1 MSWSRRRRT
10 SFKHCHPKALFLKPI
25 LAIDT
30 SSAWCSVA
38 LSLDPSGKGM
48 VQRHELLGPGASQHL
63 LPWITELL
71 QQEGMTWR
79 DLDAIAVGIGPGA
92 FTGVRLAVAV
102 VQGLALATHLP
113 VAPVA
118 SLDAIA
124 ASAIDHP
131 LIQAMDDGKHQFT
144 VAIDARMGEVYWANY
159 SVMKVAQVGGVKR
172 ALPERMG
179 AIQLSKPEDI
189 QMSLN
194 ECIFGS
200 AVIQYPAYF
209 EQHLPYR
216 QLDGALGVSASG
228 VLRCAKAMLA
238 KGQFIT
244 VDQLEPLYIRN
255 KVALTSAERG
265 AK

>member
-1 MSWSRRRRT
+1 
-10 SFKHCHPKALFLKPI
+10 LKRI

-38 LSLDPSGKGM
+38 LSVDTAAERL
-48 VQRHELLGPGASQHL
+48 VERHELLGPGASQHL
-63 LPWITELL
+63 LPWIADLL
-71 QQEGMTWR
+71 KQEGITLR
-79 DLDAIAVGIGPGA
+79 DLHAIAVGIGPGA
-92 FTGVRLAVAV
+92 FTGVRLGVAV

-124 ASAIDHP
+124 ASAIDHR
-131 LIQAMDDGKHQFT
+131 LLQATDASKRQFT

-159 SVMKVAQVGGVKR
+159 NERNAEQGDGDSVT
-172 ALPERMG
+172 LPERIG
-179 AIQLSKPEDI
+179 EIQLSKPEDV
-189 QMSLN
+189 QLGMSQ
-194 ECIFGS
+194 CAFGS
-200 AVIQYPAYF
+200 AITQYPAHF
-209 EQHLPYR
+209 ERCMSSSHM
-216 QLDGALGVSASG
+216 DGTLGVSARG
-228 VLRCAKAMLA
+228 VLRCAQVMVANQQLIA
-238 KGQFIT
+238 

>member
-1 MSWSRRRRT
+1 
-10 SFKHCHPKALFLKPI
+10 LKPI

-38 LSLDPSGKGM
+38 LSLDPSTEDTLE
-48 VQRHELLGPGASQHL
+48 RHELLGPGASQHL
-63 LPWITELL
+63 LPWITDLL
-71 QQEGMTWR
+71 QQGGITLR

-102 VQGLALATHLP
+102 VQGLALASHLP
-113 VAPVA
+113 IAPVA

-131 LIQAMDDGKHQFT
+131 LMQAMDASKYQFT

-159 SVMKVAQVGGVKR
+159 SLMKAAQAGDDNTV
-172 ALPERMG
+172 LPERIG
-179 AIQLSKPEDI
+179 DIQLSRPEDV
-189 QMSLN
+189 QMGIS
-194 ECIFGS
+194 ECVFGS
-200 AVIQYPAYF
+200 AVTQYSSHF
-209 EQHLPYR
+209 ERHLPSS
-216 QLDGALGVSASG
+216 QMDGTLGVSASG

-238 KGQFIT
+238 KGQLIA
-244 VDQLEPLYIRN
+244 VDQLEPMYVRN

>member
-1 MSWSRRRRT
+1 
-10 SFKHCHPKALFLKPI
+10 LKPI

-38 LSLDPSGKGM
+38 LSLDPSAKGM

-71 QQEGMTWR
+71 QQEGMVFR

-102 VQGLALATHLP
+102 VQGLALAAHLP
-113 VAPVA
+113 VAPVV

-124 ASAIDHP
+124 SSAIDRP

-159 SVMKVAQVGGVKR
+159 SVMKAGHAQSPSI
-172 ALPERMG
+172 ALPERLG
-179 AIQLSKPEDI
+179 DIQLSKPEGI
-189 QMSLN
+189 EMSLS
-194 ECIFGS
+194 ECVFGS
-200 AVIQYPAYF
+200 AVTQYPIHF
-209 EQHLPYR
+209 EQYLPSS

-228 VLRCAKAMLA
+228 VLRCAQAMA
-238 KGQFIT
+238 TKHQFIT

>member
-1 MSWSRRRRT
+1 MSWFRRRRT

-38 LSLDPSGKGM
+38 LSLDPSAKGM

-71 QQEGMTWR
+71 QQEGMTLR

-113 VAPVA
+113 VAPVT

-124 ASAIDHP
+124 ASAIDHL
-131 LIQAMDDGKHQFT
+131 LIQAMDAGKHQFT

-159 SVMKVAQVGGVKR
+159 SVMKAAQTDSDNTV
-172 ALPERMG
+172 LPERIG
-179 AIQLSKPEDI
+179 DIQLSKPEDI
-189 QMSLN
+189 QMSLS
-194 ECIFGS
+194 ECVFGS
-200 AVIQYPAYF
+200 AVTQYPNFF
-209 EQHLPYR
+209 EQHMPSS

-238 KGQFIT
+238 KGQLIA
-244 VDQLEPLYIRN
+244 VDQLEPLYVRN

>member
-1 MSWSRRRRT
+1 M
-10 SFKHCHPKALFLKPI
+10 KPI

-38 LSLDPSGKGM
+38 LSLDPSAND
-48 VQRHELLGPGASQHL
+48 VAQRHELLGPEASQHL

-71 QQEGMTWR
+71 QQEGITLR

-102 VQGLALATHLP
+102 VQGLALASHLP

-124 ASAIDHP
+124 AVAIDHP
-131 LIQAMDDGKHQFT
+131 LIQAMGAGKHQFT

-159 SVMKVAQVGGVKR
+159 SVMKAAQEGGDNT
-172 ALPERMG
+172 ALPERIG
-179 AIQLSKPEDI
+179 DIQLSKPEDI
-189 QMSLN
+189 QMSLS
-194 ECIFGS
+194 ECVFGS
-200 AVIQYPAYF
+200 AVTQYPIHF
-209 EQHLPYR
+209 ERHMPSS
-216 QLDGALGVSASG
+216 QLDGTLGVSASG

-238 KGQFIT
+238 KGQLIA
-244 VDQLEPLYIRN
+244 VDQLEPLYVRN
-255 KVALTSAERG
+255 KVALTSAERS

>member
-1 MSWSRRRRT
+1 MKR
-10 SFKHCHPKALFLKPI
+10 I

-38 LSLDPSGKGM
+38 LSVDDGLEGFTE
-48 VQRHELLGPGASQHL
+48 RHELLGPSASQHL

-71 QQEGMTWR
+71 HSEGMALR

-102 VQGLALATHLP
+102 AQGLALATHLP
-113 VAPVA
+113 LAPVA

-124 ASAIDHP
+124 ASAIDHR
-131 LIQAMDDGKHQFT
+131 LLQTMDASKHEFT

-159 SVMKVAQVGGVKR
+159 GVTKAGQASGYTV
-172 ALPERMG
+172 ALPERIG
-179 AIQLSKPEDI
+179 DIQLSKPEDVQI
-189 QMSLN
+189 SMSQ
-194 ECIFGS
+194 CVFGS
-200 AVIQYPAYF
+200 ALTQYPAYF
-209 EQHLPYR
+209 ERLMPSS
-216 QLDGALGVSASG
+216 QLDGALGVSARG
-228 VLRCAKAMLA
+228 VLRCAQAMAANHQLV
-238 KGQFIT
+238 T

>member
-1 MSWSRRRRT
+1 M
-10 SFKHCHPKALFLKPI
+10 KPI

-38 LSLDPSGKGM
+38 LSLDPSTEDTL
-48 VQRHELLGPGASQHL
+48 VHHELLGPGASQHL
-63 LPWITELL
+63 LPWITDLL
-71 QQEGMTWR
+71 QQGGITLR

-92 FTGVRLAVAV
+92 FTGVRLAVAA
-102 VQGLALATHLP
+102 VQGLALASHLP

-124 ASAIDHP
+124 AIAIDHP
-131 LIQAMDDGKHQFT
+131 LIQAMESGKHQFT

-159 SVMKVAQVGGVKR
+159 SVMKATQAGR
-172 ALPERMG
+172 NNTALPERIG
-179 AIQLSKPEDI
+179 DIQLSKPEDV
-189 QMSLN
+189 QMGIS
-194 ECIFGS
+194 ECVFGS
-200 AVIQYPAYF
+200 AVTQYPSHF
-209 EQHLPYR
+209 EQHMR
-216 QLDGALGVSASG
+216 SNQLDGVLGVSAGG

-238 KGQFIT
+238 KGQLIA
-244 VDQLEPLYIRN
+244 VDQLEPLYVRN

>member
-1 MSWSRRRRT
+1 LSSSKRRRT
-10 SFKHCHPKALFLKPI
+10 SFKLCRAKALFLKRI

-38 LSLDPSGKGM
+38 LSLDSSTDGM

-71 QQEGMTWR
+71 QQEGITLR

-102 VQGLALATHLP
+102 VQGLALASHLP

-118 SLDAIA
+118 SLDVIA

-131 LIQAMDDGKHQFT
+131 LIQAMDAGKHRFT

-159 SVMKVAQVGGVKR
+159 SVMKAAQAGDDNTV
-172 ALPERMG
+172 LSERIG
-179 AIQLSKPEDI
+179 DIQLSKPEDI
-189 QMSLN
+189 QLSMSD
-194 ECIFGS
+194 CVFGS
-200 AVIQYPAYF
+200 AVTQYPGHF
-209 EQHLPYR
+209 EQHIPSS
-216 QLDGALGVSASG
+216 QMDGALGVSAGG
-228 VLRCAKAMLA
+228 VLRCARAMAANNQL
-238 KGQFIT
+238 IT
-244 VDQLEPLYIRN
+244 VDQLEPLYVRN

>member
-1 MSWSRRRRT
+1 M
-10 SFKHCHPKALFLKPI
+10 KPI

-38 LSLDPSGKGM
+38 LSLDPSTEG
-48 VQRHELLGPGASQHL
+48 VLERHELLGPGASQHL

-71 QQEGMTWR
+71 QHEGITLR

-92 FTGVRLAVAV
+92 FTGVRLAVAA
-102 VQGLALATHLP
+102 VQGLALASHLQ

-124 ASAIDHP
+124 AIAIDHP
-131 LIQAMDDGKHQFT
+131 LIKAMDAGKHQFT

-159 SVMKVAQVGGVKR
+159 SVMKAAQKGADNT
-172 ALPERMG
+172 ALPERIG
-179 AIQLSKPEDI
+179 DIQLSRPEDV
-189 QMSLN
+189 QMGIS
-194 ECIFGS
+194 ECVFGS
-200 AVIQYPAYF
+200 AVTQYPSHF
-209 EQHLPYR
+209 EQHMPSS
-216 QLDGALGVSASG
+216 QLDGAIGVSASG
-228 VLRCAKAMLA
+228 VLRCARAMATNNQL
-238 KGQFIT
+238 IT
-244 VDQLEPLYIRN
+244 VDKLEPLYVRN

>member
-1 MSWSRRRRT
+1 LSWFKRRRT
-10 SFKHCHPKALFLKPI
+10 SFKHCRPKALLLKPI

-38 LSLDPSGKGM
+38 LSLNSSTEGM
-48 VQRHELLGPGASQHL
+48 VQRHELLGPEASQHL

-71 QQEGMTWR
+71 QQEGITLR

-102 VQGLALATHLP
+102 VQGLALASHLP

-124 ASAIDHP
+124 ASAIDHS
-131 LIQAMDDGKHQFT
+131 LIQAMSPGKHQFT

-159 SVMKVAQVGGVKR
+159 SVMKPTQSGSDNTV
-172 ALPERMG
+172 LPERIG
-179 AIQLSKPEDI
+179 DIQLSRPEDVQI
-189 QMSLN
+189 GIS
-194 ECIFGS
+194 ECVFGN
-200 AVIQYPAYF
+200 AVTQYPSHF
-209 EQHLPYR
+209 VQHIHSS
-216 QLDGALGVSASG
+216 QVDGALGVSASG
-228 VLRCAKAMLA
+228 VLRAAKEMLV
-238 KGQFIT
+238 KGQLIA
-244 VDQLEPLYIRN
+244 VDQLEPLYVRN

>member
-1 MSWSRRRRT
+1 M
-10 SFKHCHPKALFLKPI
+10 KPI

-38 LSLDPSGKGM
+38 LSVDPSSNRM
-48 VQRHELLGPGASQHL
+48 VERHELLGPSASQYL
-63 LPWITELL
+63 LPWITALL
-71 QQEGMTWR
+71 KQEGITLR
-79 DLDAIAVGIGPGA
+79 DLEAIAVGIGPGA

-102 VQGLALATHLP
+102 VQGLALASQLP

-124 ASAIDHP
+124 ASAIDHR
-131 LIQAMDDGKHQFT
+131 LLQTRDASKHEFM

-159 SVMKVAQVGGVKR
+159 SLRKTGQAGGDTIVLPE
-172 ALPERMG
+172 ALPERIG
-179 AIQLSKPEDI
+179 AIELSKPEDI
-189 QMSLN
+189 DMGMSA
-194 ECIFGS
+194 CVFGS
-200 AVIQYPAYF
+200 AVTQYPGHF
-209 EQHLPYR
+209 EQRMPSS

-228 VLRCAKAMLA
+228 VLRCAKAMLV
-238 KGQFIT
+238 KQQLIT
-244 VDQLEPLYIRN
+244 VDQLQPLYVRN

>member
-1 MSWSRRRRT
+1 
-10 SFKHCHPKALFLKPI
+10 LKPI

-38 LSLDPSGKGM
+38 LSLDPSTERV

-71 QQEGMTWR
+71 QHQGITLR

-102 VQGLALATHLP
+102 VQGLAIASQLP
-113 VAPVA
+113 IAPVA

-131 LIQAMDDGKHQFT
+131 LIQAMDASKHQFM
-144 VAIDARMGEVYWANY
+144 VAIDARMGEVYWAHY
-159 SVMKVAQVGGVKR
+159 SVMKAAQAGSDSTV
-172 ALPERMG
+172 LPERMG
-179 AIQLSKPEDI
+179 EIQLSRPEDVQI
-189 QMSLN
+189 GIS
-194 ECIFGS
+194 ECVFGS
-200 AVIQYPAYF
+200 AITQYPSHF
-209 EQHLPYR
+209 EEHLPSI
-216 QLDGALGVSASG
+216 QLDGSLGVSASG

-238 KGQFIT
+238 KGQLIA
-244 VDQLEPLYIRN
+244 VDQLEPLYVRN

>member
-1 MSWSRRRRT
+1 MSWFRRRRT
-10 SFKHCHPKALFLKPI
+10 SFKHCRLKVLFLKPI

-38 LSLDPSGKGM
+38 LSVGSTPEH
-48 VQRHELLGPGASQHL
+48 VVERHELLGPSASQYL
-63 LPWITELL
+63 LPCITELL
-71 QQEGMTWR
+71 QQEGMTLR

-113 VAPVA
+113 VAPVT

-131 LIQAMDDGKHQFT
+131 LIQALDDGKYQFT

-159 SVMKVAQVGGVKR
+159 SVMKAAQVGNDNT
-172 ALPERMG
+172 ALPERISE
-179 AIQLSKPEDI
+179 IQLSKPEDI
-189 QMSLN
+189 EMSLS
-194 ECIFGS
+194 ECVFGS
-200 AVIQYPAYF
+200 AVTQYPIHF
-209 EQHLPYR
+209 EQHLPSS
-216 QLDGALGVSASG
+216 QLDATLGVSASG
-228 VLRCAKAMLA
+228 VLRFAKAMLA
-238 KGQFIT
+238 KEQLIA
-244 VDQLEPLYIRN
+244 VDQLEPLYVRN

>member
-1 MSWSRRRRT
+1 
-10 SFKHCHPKALFLKPI
+10 LKRI

-38 LSLDPSGKGM
+38 LSLDPSAKS
-48 VQRHELLGPGASQHL
+48 VAQRHELLGPGASQHL

-71 QQEGMTWR
+71 QQEGITLR

-102 VQGLALATHLP
+102 VQGLALASHLP

-124 ASAIDHP
+124 ATAVAHP
-131 LIQAMDDGKHQFT
+131 LIKGMDASKHQFT

-159 SVMKVAQVGGVKR
+159 SVMKAAQEGGDNT
-172 ALPERMG
+172 ALPERIG
-179 AIQLSKPEDI
+179 DIQLSKPEDI
-189 QMSLN
+189 QMSLS
-194 ECIFGS
+194 ECVFGS
-200 AVIQYPAYF
+200 AVTQYPIHF
-209 EQHLPYR
+209 ERHMPSS
-216 QLDGALGVSASG
+216 QLDGTLGVSASG

-238 KGQFIT
+238 KGQLIT
-244 VDQLEPLYIRN
+244 VDQLEPLYVRN
-255 KVALTSAERG
+255 KVALTSAERS

>member
-1 MSWSRRRRT
+1 
-10 SFKHCHPKALFLKPI
+10 
-25 LAIDT
+25 
-30 SSAWCSVA
+30 
-38 LSLDPSGKGM
+38 M

-71 QQEGMTWR
+71 QQEGMTLR

-113 VAPVA
+113 VAPVV

-124 ASAIDHP
+124 ASAIDHR
-131 LIQAMDDGKHQFT
+131 LLQTMDTSIYEFT

-159 SVMKVAQVGGVKR
+159 SVTNAGIASGDNAV
-172 ALPERMG
+172 LPERIG
-179 AIQLSKPEDI
+179 DIHLSKPEDVQI
-189 QMSLN
+189 GMSQ
-194 ECIFGS
+194 CVFGS
-200 AVIQYPAYF
+200 ALTQYPAYF
-209 EQHLPYR
+209 EQLMPPS
-216 QLDGALGVSASG
+216 QLDGTLGVSASG
-228 VLRCAKAMLA
+228 VLRCAKAMLTN
-238 KGQFIT
+238 GQLIA
-244 VDQLEPLYIRN
+244 VDQLEPLYVRN

>member
-1 MSWSRRRRT
+1 M
-10 SFKHCHPKALFLKPI
+10 KPI

-38 LSLDPSGKGM
+38 LSVDPSSNSL
-48 VQRHELLGPGASQHL
+48 VERHELLGPSASQHL

-71 QQEGMTWR
+71 KQEGITLQ
-79 DLDAIAVGIGPGA
+79 DLETIAVGIGPGA

-102 VQGLALATHLP
+102 VQGLALASHLP

-124 ASAIDHP
+124 ASAIDHR
-131 LIQAMDDGKHQFT
+131 LLQTKDYGNYYFT

-159 SVMKVAQVGGVKR
+159 SLRKTGQAGGDTIVLPE
-172 ALPERMG
+172 ALPERIG
-179 AIQLSKPEDI
+179 AIELSKPEDI
-189 QMSLN
+189 DMGMS
-194 ECIFGS
+194 ECVFGS
-200 AVIQYPAYF
+200 AVTQYPGHF
-209 EQHLPYR
+209 EQHLPSS

-228 VLRCAKAMLA
+228 VLRCAKAMLT
-238 KGQFIT
+238 KGQLIA
-244 VDQLEPLYIRN
+244 VDQLEPLYVRN

>member
-1 MSWSRRRRT
+1 
-10 SFKHCHPKALFLKPI
+10 LKPI

-38 LSLDPSGKGM
+38 LSLNPSAKSV
-48 VQRHELLGPGASQHL
+48 VQRHELLGSEASQNL

-71 QQEGMTWR
+71 QHEGITLR

-102 VQGLALATHLP
+102 VQGLALASRLP

-124 ASAIDHP
+124 AIAIDHP
-131 LIQAMDDGKHQFT
+131 LIQAMSPSKHQFT

-159 SVMKVAQVGGVKR
+159 SVMKATQSGSDNTV
-172 ALPERMG
+172 LPERIG
-179 AIQLSKPEDI
+179 DIQLSSPEDVQI
-189 QMSLN
+189 GIS
-194 ECIFGS
+194 ECVFGN
-200 AVIQYPAYF
+200 AVTQYPSYF
-209 EQHLPYR
+209 EQYIHSS
-216 QLDGALGVSASG
+216 QLDGSLGVSASG
-228 VLRCAKAMLA
+228 VLRCAKAMMA
-238 KGQFIT
+238 KGQHIA
-244 VDQLEPLYIRN
+244 VDQLEPLYVRN